1 MKVAVV
7 GLGLIGGSFEK
18 ASRRAGH
25 EVATLHHGD
34 ATGFETADLILLCL
48 PPEAI
53 VPWMI
58 RHQATIRPGAFV
70 IDIAGIKRDIMRD
83 YAAAFPGKPAWTFV
97 GGHPMA
103 GREVSGYANSL
114 ATLFDG
120 ASMIL
125 VPQEG
130 GGEVMR
136 RETGD
141 MKGLDSYF
149 RSVGFARVVV
159 TTAEKH
165 DEMIAFTS
173 QLCHVIATAYSR
185 DALVPETPG
194 FSAGSYADMT
204 RIATQDPAIWASLFL
219 ANRDSLGNV
228 VDRFVARMTVFRNA
242 LANGDR
248 AKIETII
255 SEGAEA
261 KRREKSKAKVE
272 VEGNVK

>member
-1 MKVAVV
+1 MKVAVI

-18 ASRRAGH
+18 ASRLAGH
-25 EVATLHHGD
+25 TVAALHHGD
-34 ATGFETADLILLCL
+34 TTGFEDADLVLLCL

-53 VPWMI
+53 VPWMAK
-58 RHQATIRPGAFV
+58 HQSAIRPGAFV
-70 IDIAGIKRDIMRD
+70 VDIAGIKRDIMKE
-83 YAAAFPGKPAWTFV
+83 YAEAFPEKPKWSFV

-114 ATLFDG
+114 ADLFVG

-125 VPQEG
+125 VPQEDG
-130 GGEVMR
+130 R
-136 RETGD
+136 RKTGD
-141 MKGLDSYF
+141 MKGLETYF
-149 RSVGFARVVV
+149 RSVGFARIVV

-185 DALVPETPG
+185 DGLVPETPG

-219 ANRDSLGNV
+219 SNRDSLVDV
-228 VDRFVARMTVFRNA
+228 VDRFIARMTEFRDA
-242 LANGDR
+242 LTDGDR

-261 KRREKSKAKVE
+261 KRREMELSVSDK
-272 VEGNVK
+272 G

>member
-1 MKVAVV
+1 MKIAVV

-18 ASRRAGH
+18 ASIKAGY
-25 EVATLHHGD
+25 EVASLHHGD
-34 ATGFETADLILLCL
+34 TTGFEDADLILICL

-53 VPWMI
+53 VPWMTK
-58 RHQATIRPGAFV
+58 HQYAIKSAAFV
-70 IDIAGIKRDIMRD
+70 VDIAGIKREIMRD
-83 YAAAFPGKPAWTFV
+83 YEAAFPEKPAWTFV

-114 ATLFDG
+114 ADLFVG

-125 VPQEG
+125 VPVEG
-130 GGEVMR
+130 ESP
-136 RETGD
+136 ETKD
-141 MKGLDSYF
+141 IKDLENYF
-149 RSVGFARVVV
+149 RAVGFARVVV

-185 DALVPETPG
+185 DALVPETSG

-204 RIATQDPAIWASLFL
+204 RIATQDPTIWASLFL
-219 ANRDSLGNV
+219 ANRDSLKEV
-228 VDRFVARMTVFRNA
+228 VNRFIARMSSFRDA
-242 LANGDR
+242 LESKDR
-248 AKIETII
+248 AAIERII

-261 KRREKSKAKVE
+261 KRRELRLSYKR
-272 VEGNVK
+272 